1 MDSSDEQW
9 PPSEFGRSD
18 ASSGP
23 NGLFVDSDD
32 EDNGR
37 PASTAAGAAAVDDAE
52 SGLLAGAASSNG
64 NGYGSVPGGEEEVD
78 GGAVVGQAEPLKGRE
93 EEPLNGGGGGGGKEE
108 PAAPAEGLRAWCRM
122 PSLPDMLI
130 YGGFLLNMST
140 KGTIACFET
149 LGAEYAMTHF
159 GMSSAEA
166 GSTFATFGTIGVVR
180 FVFVFFVGR
189 SVCRSVCR
197 CF

>member
-32 EDNGR
+32 EDDGH
-37 PASTAAGAAAVDDAE
+37 PASAAAGGAAVADAE
-52 SGLLAGAASSNG
+52 SGLLAGASSSNG
-64 NGYGSVPGGEEEVD
+64 NGYGSVPGGKVAIN
-78 GGAVVGQAEPLKGRE
+78 GVQPVVEQAEPLKGRE
-93 EEPLNGGGGGGGKEE
+93 EEPLNGGGGGGGEEE
-108 PAAPAEGLRAWCRM
+108 PPAPAEGARAWCRM
-122 PSLPDMLI
+122 PSLADMLI

-149 LGAEYAMTHF
+149 LGSEYATTHF
-159 GMSSAEA
+159 GMTSAEA
-166 GSTFATFGTIGVVR
+166 GATFATFGTIGVVR
-180 FVFVFFVGR
+180 
-189 SVCRSVCR
+189 